1 MHIRR
6 LILTIIAMFV
16 AMGLSAQKMKT
27 ASGSYTYYAPENVT
41 LEQAKRTALERAM
54 NQIIA
59 DNFGTDVQSTNL
71 TRIENSSSGSSVD
84 MVSLSATDVKGE
96 WVETLREP
104 EYDISWEQ
112 GMLVVTVSVTG
123 RIREVERDRVKPQFT
138 ARLLRNG
145 TEDNAES
152 LEFREGDQLYLSF
165 RSPVNGYLAVYL
177 YDAQETVCRLIPYA
191 ADPDQNAVK
200 VKAKERTVFFTTRP
214 EYLKEGQ
221 DPYYVTELVMTCTK
235 DMESNRVYIL
245 FSPTYFMMPVD
256 ESDESGMPF
265 LRYHDFQIWLTKARS
280 QNELF
285 QVETK
290 DITIRK

>member
-123 RIREVERDRVKPQFT
+123 RIRERENDRAPVQFE

-152 LEFREGDQLYLSF
+152 LEFKDGDDLFLSF
-165 RSPVNGYLAVYL
+165 RSPIGGYLAVYL
-177 YDAQETVCRLIPYA
+177 YDGQDTVLRLLPYA
-191 ADPDQNAVK
+191 ANPDQNTMK
-200 VKAKERTVFFTTRP
+200 VKARERNVFFSPDSR
-214 EYLKEGQ
+214 YLPSGL
-221 DPYYVTELVMTCTK
+221 DPYYVTELVMTCSK
-235 DMESNRVYIL
+235 DVEFNRVYVI
-245 FSPTYFMMPVD
+245 FSPTYFTVPID
-256 ESDESGMPF
+256 EGGEIPF
-265 LRYHDFQIWLTKARS
+265 LSYH
-280 QNELF
+280 EF
-285 QVETK
+285 QVWLAKTISRVEGFQVDMK

>member
-16 AMGLSAQKMKT
+16 ATGLSAQKMKT

-84 MVSLSATDVKGE
+84 MVSLSSTDVKGE

-123 RIREVERDRVKPQFT
+123 RIRERENDRAPVQFE

-152 LEFREGDQLYLSF
+152 LEFKDGDDLFLSF
-165 RSPVNGYLAVYL
+165 RSPIGGYLAVYL
-177 YDAQETVCRLIPYA
+177 YDGHDTVLRLLPYA
-191 ADPDQNAVK
+191 ANPDQNTMK
-200 VKAKERTVFFTTRP
+200 VKARERSVFFTTDSR
-214 EYLKEGQ
+214 YLPAGL
-221 DPYYVTELVMTCTK
+221 DPYYVTELVMTCSS
-235 DMESNRVYIL
+235 DVEFNRVYVI
-245 FSPTYFMMPVD
+245 FSPTYFTVPID
-256 ESDESGMPF
+256 EGGEIPF
-265 LRYHDFQIWLTKARS
+265 LSYH
-280 QNELF
+280 EF
-285 QVETK
+285 QVWLAKTRSRVEGFQVDMK